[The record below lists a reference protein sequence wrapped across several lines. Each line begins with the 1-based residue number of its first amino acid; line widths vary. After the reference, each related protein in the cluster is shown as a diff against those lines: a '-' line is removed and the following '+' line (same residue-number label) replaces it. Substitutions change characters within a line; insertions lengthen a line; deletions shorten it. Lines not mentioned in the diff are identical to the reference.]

1 MEPKTVRRANMGQKN
16 ARLVAADQACNAL
29 PLGTIVQTLDGLLPV
44 EFLEVGDRVITR
56 NQGFARLRE
65 LRVSVQTVPAIRV
78 QAGTLGNMRP
88 DCTVDLPAN
97 HQVLVRDWR
106 AKALFSKAAALA
118 PAEKLVDGEFIQDQG
133 LQVLELYS
141 LHFAADQVIF
151 AGGLELAC
159 GAQTAPLGK
168 AA

>member
-29 PLGTIVQTLDGLLPV
+29 PIGTIVQTLDGLLPV

-106 AKALFSKAAALA
+106 AKALFGANQALV
-118 PAEKLVDGEFIQDQG
+118 PVQRLVDGEFIKPLG
-133 LQVLELYS
+133 PTEMHLIELVFDSPQIVY
-141 LHFAADQVIF
+141 AD
-151 AGGLELAC
+151 GLEV
-159 GAQTAPLGK
+159 
-168 AA
+168 AAGTSATLSA